1 MCRAW
6 GQATLTAS
14 YPILTGIPSPETF
27 SGLTGGP
34 LLELRAEDLKPIIE
48 ARPELMEALS
58 RYLAKMQQFL
68 ARFERSALEP
78 VVIE

>member
-1 MCRAW
+1 
-6 GQATLTAS
+6 
-14 YPILTGIPSPETF
+14 
-27 SGLTGGP
+27 

-68 ARFERSALEP
+68 AGSSDLRSSRS
-78 VVIE
+78 